1 MAMRRRPRSGGWR
14 PPGPIVGPSLR
25 SWSAARSDRSSLV
38 STQAWTSFY
47 SNRLLA
53 MSSWRVWISTWARR
67 RSRIGART
75 GRRETYR
82 GGAHQAH
89 MTQGVALVDV
99 VLAFNNLNK
108 VAEISMIWLL
118 TQLQP

>member
-1 MAMRRRPRSGGWR
+1 
-14 PPGPIVGPSLR
+14 
-25 SWSAARSDRSSLV
+25 
-38 STQAWTSFY
+38 
-47 SNRLLA
+47 
-53 MSSWRVWISTWARR
+53 
-67 RSRIGART
+67 
-75 GRRETYR
+75 
-82 GGAHQAH
+82 